1 MMKNKAIKSVQI
13 QKHTTNG
20 VQTAE
25 DFLAVEEPLEIRI
38 EHGAIAE
45 RKIQNLSITM
55 RTPGNDAD
63 LVAGFLFTEGIIRQ
77 SNDLLEISVLEEN
90 VVLACLN
97 PNIEVAIGQME
108 RHFYTSSS
116 CGVCGKTSIEAV
128 KTAINCAIK
137 PNLATINAA
146 ILLDLPTTLRKVQST
161 FEATGGIHAAA
172 IFDLDG
178 HLLALR
184 EDVGRHNALDK
195 VIGYFVQQNQ
205 VPLEDKILL
214 LSGRVSFELVQK
226 AAMAGISTI
235 CAVGAPSSLA
245 IETAVS
251 FGIQIIGFLRE
262 GRFNVYHKSVELT
275 FSTTKEHKVHKA

>member
-1 MMKNKAIKSVQI
+1 MMKNETIKSVQI
-13 QKHTTNG
+13 QKYTTLG
-20 VQTAE
+20 IQTTE
-25 DFLAVEEPLEIRI
+25 DFLAVEDPLEIRI
-38 EHGAIAE
+38 EHGSIAE

-63 LVAGFLFTEGIIRQ
+63 LVAGFLFTEGVIPQ
-77 SNDLLEISVLEEN
+77 STDLLEISILEDN
-90 VVLACLN
+90 IVLARLS
-97 PNIEVAIGQME
+97 PAIKVAIGQME

-116 CGVCGKTSIEAV
+116 CGVCGKTSIDAV

-137 PNLATINAA
+137 PNLTALKPE
-146 ILLDLPTTLRKVQST
+146 ILLNLPATLRSVQST
-161 FEATGGIHAAA
+161 FDTTGGIHAAA
-172 IFDLDG
+172 IFDYNG

-195 VIGYFVQQNQ
+195 VIGYFVQHNQ

-245 IETAVS
+245 VETAVS

-262 GRFNVYHKSVELT
+262 GRFNIYHKTVT
-275 FSTTKEHKVHKA
+275 I